1 MASNGTTNGHDDG
14 IPASASTFPHFGT
27 DATHHGSDPD
37 KWNFAPIVPPIS
49 LSTTFKQPAP
59 GVYEKY
65 DYSRSGNPTRTAFE
79 ECVAKLEGGKHCIS
93 TSSGLAATMLI
104 VNTLKAGDHILACD
118 DVYGGT
124 NRYFNKVVKKFGI
137 EIDMVDPTNLKAVQ
151 AGIKPNTRV
160 VWLETPTNPTLKICD
175 IEAVVDLVAKC
186 RGEQAD
192 NPGSARAAK
201 KQKLEPNPRPMVV
214 VDNTFSSPYFQ
225 RPLSLGADVSLSSV
239 TKYINGH
246 TDVCMGVLVTS
257 DEELAKELSFL
268 LMAVGPAPSPFD
280 CYLALR
286 GCRTLHLRM
295 RQHQTN
301 GLAVARWLEKQKH
314 VQKTIHPGL
323 PSHPQYELA
332 KRQMKGYS
340 GMVTFI
346 IDGGK
351 EEASL
356 FLSSLKIF
364 SLAESLGGYDSLAE
378 LPSIMTHASV
388 PPEQRAEIGITDS
401 LIRLSCGIEE
411 PEDLIADLAHA
422 FKVVYK
428 E

>member
-1 MASNGTTNGHDDG
+1 MTSNGYTNGTADADDG
-14 IPASASTFPHFGT
+14 VPKSTATWPHFGT

-37 KWNFAPIVPPIS
+37 TWNFAPIVPPIS
-49 LSTTFKQPAP
+49 LSTTFKQNSP

-65 DYSRSGNPTRTAFE
+65 DYSRAGNPTRTAFE
-79 ECVAKLEGGKHCIS
+79 ECVAKLEGGKHCIA

-104 VNTLKAGDHILACD
+104 VNMLKSGDHILTCD
-118 DVYGGT
+118 DIYGGT
-124 NRYFNKVVKKFGI
+124 NRYFNKVVKKFGV

-151 AGIKPNTRV
+151 AGIKPNTKV

-175 IEAVVDLVAKC
+175 IAAVVDIVAKC
-186 RGEQAD
+186 RGTQTD
-192 NPGSARAAK
+192 
-201 KQKLEPNPRPMVV
+201 NPRPLVL
-214 VDNTFSSPYFQ
+214 VDNTFASPYFQ
-225 RPLSLGADVSLSSV
+225 RPLSLGADISLSSV

-246 TDVCMGVLVTS
+246 TDVCMGVLITS
-257 DEELAKELSFL
+257 DDAIAKELHFL

-295 RQHQTN
+295 RKHEEN
-301 GLAVARWLEKQKH
+301 GLAIARWLEKQKH
-314 VQKTIHPGL
+314 VTKTIHPGL
-323 PSHPQYELA
+323 PSHPQHELA
-332 KRQMKGYS
+332 MRQMKGFS
-340 GMVTFI
+340 GMISFI

-378 LPSIMTHASV
+378 LPSVMTHASV
-388 PPEQRAEIGITDS
+388 PAEQRAIIGITDS

-411 PEDLIADLAHA
+411 AEDLVADLAQA
-422 FKVVYK
+422 FKIVYK
-428 E
+428 D

>member
-1 MASNGTTNGHDDG
+1 MTSNGCSNGAANGAADDLV
-14 IPASASTFPHFGT
+14 PKSTSTWPHFGT

-37 KWNFAPIVPPIS
+37 KWNFGPIVPPIS

-79 ECVAKLEGGKHCIS
+79 ECVAKLEGGKHCVA

-104 VNTLKAGDHILACD
+104 VNMLKSGDHILACD
-118 DVYGGT
+118 DIYGGT
-124 NRYFNKVVKKFGI
+124 NRYFNKVVKKFGV

-151 AGIKPNTRV
+151 AGIKPNTKV

-175 IEAVVDLVAKC
+175 IEAVVEIVATC
-186 RGEQAD
+186 RGTQSD
-192 NPGSARAAK
+192 
-201 KQKLEPNPRPMVV
+201 NPRPIVV
-214 VDNTFSSPYFQ
+214 VDNTFASPYFQ
-225 RPLSLGADVSLSSV
+225 RPLTLGADISLSSV

-246 TDVCMGVLVTS
+246 TDVCMGVLITS
-257 DEELAKELSFL
+257 DDAIAKELSFL

-295 RQHQTN
+295 RKHETN
-301 GLAVARWLEKQKH
+301 GLAIARWLEKQKH
-314 VQKTIHPGL
+314 VIKTIHPGL
-323 PSHPQYELA
+323 PSHPQHELA
-332 KRQMKGYS
+332 KRQMKGFS
-340 GMVTFI
+340 GMISFI

-378 LPSIMTHASV
+378 LPSVMTHASV
-388 PPEQRAEIGITDS
+388 PAEQRAVIGITDS

-411 PEDLIADLAHA
+411 AEDLVEDLNQA
-422 FKVVYK
+422 FKIVYK
-428 E
+428 D

>member
-1 MASNGTTNGHDDG
+1 MASNGTSNGHDDSL
-14 IPASASTFPHFGT
+14 IPAQSSTFPHFGT

-37 KWNFAPIVPPIS
+37 QWNFGPIVPPIS

-79 ECVAKLEGGKHCIS
+79 ECVAKLEGGKHCIA

-104 VNTLKAGDHILACD
+104 VNMLKSGDHILACD

-137 EIDMVDPTNLKAVQ
+137 EIDMVDPTNLKAVV

-175 IEAVVDLVAKC
+175 IAAVVDIVAKC
-186 RGEQAD
+186 RGTET
-192 NPGSARAAK
+192 
-201 KQKLEPNPRPMVV
+201 ENPRPIVV

-225 RPLSLGADVSLSSV
+225 RPLSLGADISLSSV

-246 TDVCMGVLVTS
+246 TDVCMGVVVTS
-257 DEELAKELSFL
+257 DDEMAKELHFL

-301 GLAVARWLEKQKH
+301 GLAVAHWLEKQPH
-314 VQKTIHPGL
+314 VSKTIHPGL
-323 PSHPQYELA
+323 ISHPQYELA

-378 LPSIMTHASV
+378 LPSVMTHASV
-388 PPEQRAEIGITDS
+388 PAEQRAEIGITDS

-411 PEDLIADLAHA
+411 PEDLIADLAQA
-422 FKVVYK
+422 FKIVYK
-428 E
+428 D